1 MVMEKVSWPEREE
14 CERIFKGTR
23 VHILG
28 KGTSEKA
35 TAKGVIHMMPVLVA
49 STVEV
54 KRKNWK
60 EM

>member
-1 MVMEKVSWPEREE
+1 MIKEKVRPPEREE
-14 CERIFKGTR
+14 CERIFKRTK

-28 KGTSEKA
+28 KGT
-35 TAKGVIHMMPVLVA
+35 AKGVIHMVPVLVA

-54 KRKNWK
+54 KRKDWK